1 MLSGSAVL
9 RVLLLL
15 VAVAGITGV
24 VQVFWLRS
32 PAPTPAPE
40 PARTS
45 APQEGRR
52 SEPVRAEPGRA
63 ETVPAAPEAAKPAP
77 APAPAP
83 SAAARPEPAPVPAR
97 PVDPPPPPPRAAE
110 PPPPPPA
117 PLDPAEAA
125 AENAPAAAVALL
137 DLNTATLAEL
147 NGLKGGGAIGR
158 TIIGHRPYTSVE
170 QLLSKRVLNRATYQ
184 RIKDQVTVR

>member
-15 VAVAGITGV
+15 AVVAGITAV

-32 PAPTPAPE
+32 SAPDPVRTTVPQETRPSETRRAETPPG
-40 PARTS
+40 PART
-45 APQEGRR
+45 
-52 SEPVRAEPGRA
+52 EP
-63 ETVPAAPEAAKPAP
+63 
-77 APAPAP
+77 
-83 SAAARPEPAPVPAR
+83 ARPEPAKSEPAKPEPAPAR
-97 PVDPPPPPPRAAE
+97 PAEAPPLLPRIAEPAPPPAASS
-110 PPPPPPA
+110 PPPPA
-117 PLDPAEAA
+117 QTDPTEAA
-125 AENAPAAAVALL
+125 AENAPPAAVALV

-158 TIIGHRPYTSVE
+158 TIIGNRPYASVD

-184 RIKDQVTVR
+184 RIKDQVIVR

>member
-45 APQEGRR
+45 APQDGRR
-52 SEPVRAEPGRA
+52 SEPGRA
-63 ETVPAAPEAAKPAP
+63 ETPPAAPEAAAKPNP
-77 APAPAP
+77 TPTPAPAP
-83 SAAARPEPAPVPAR
+83 SAAARPEPVPGPAR
-97 PVDPPPPPPRAAE
+97 PLDPPPAPPRAAE
-110 PPPPPPA
+110 PPPP

-184 RIKDQVTVR
+184 RIKDQVMVR